1 MYREEHVPGDH
12 GPGGYDPVCGATIFC
27 YILSFERFPQMV
39 ANLFLIYVD
48 NKYMALF
55 VINVFL
61 VFVGMFMDSSPSIII
76 LTPVFLPV
84 VTAFGVDPVH
94 FGIIMILNLMIGLL
108 TPPVGMVL
116 YVLSKVSSVPFER
129 ICKATVP

>member
-1 MYREEHVPGDH
+1 M
-12 GPGGYDPVCGATIFC
+12 
-27 YILSFERFPQMV
+27 
-39 ANLFLIYVD
+39 
-48 NKYMALF
+48 
-55 VINVFL
+55 FL
-61 VFVGMFMDSSPSIII
+61 VFVGMFADSTVHH

-84 VTAFGVDPVH
+84 VTAMGVDPVH

-129 ICKATVP
+129 ICKATVPFIIMFYILLQFITYIPQISLMLPSLMYGAG